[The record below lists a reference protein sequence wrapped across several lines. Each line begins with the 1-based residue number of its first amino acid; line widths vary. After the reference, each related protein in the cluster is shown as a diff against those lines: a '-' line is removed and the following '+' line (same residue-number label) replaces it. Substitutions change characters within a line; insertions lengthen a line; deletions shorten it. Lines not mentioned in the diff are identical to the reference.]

1 MKIYSV
7 PESATVCNVIAMKTT
22 GVLQHIKAAG
32 LVLAL
37 SGIFEGCNPGKPPAP
52 RSIDATYFRANL
64 GEDLAVVGWRAIPP
78 HSAGREALS
87 TPVRA

>member
-1 MKIYSV
+1 M
-7 PESATVCNVIAMKTT
+7 PESATVCNFIAMKTT

-52 RSIDATYFRANL
+52 RSIDATYFRGNL
-64 GEDLAVVGWRAIPP
+64 GEAGGAPQLEPVGLFK
-78 HSAGREALS
+78 ALS